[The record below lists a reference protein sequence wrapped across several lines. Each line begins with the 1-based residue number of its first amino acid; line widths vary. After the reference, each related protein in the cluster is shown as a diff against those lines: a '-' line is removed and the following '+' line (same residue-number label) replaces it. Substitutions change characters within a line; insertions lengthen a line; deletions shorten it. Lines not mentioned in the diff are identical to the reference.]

1 MLNRVLALLEPAED
15 EEPPY
20 GDFVVVSGPFGN
32 LSVTREVAR
41 YIERVLD
48 RRWRPKWVVFHD
60 RVGSRIRVRTNEV
73 RVFVE
78 STTEQRAYD
87 RQLDRARRKEE
98 KADRRPWED
107 DC

>member
-1 MLNRVLALLEPAED
+1 MLNRVRAYLQPVEE

-20 GDFVVVSGPFGN
+20 GDFVVVSGPFGHAC
-32 LSVTREVAR
+32 VTREVACD
-41 YIERVLD
+41 IEQVLD

-60 RVGSRIRVRTNEV
+60 RVGSRFRVRTDEIRMV
-73 RVFVE
+73 VE
-78 STTEQRAYD
+78 STTDQRAGD